1 MNKFIQFCQ
10 LAGLHPLVGIVML
23 AVDWMLFG
31 PESAS
36 LGATWPISIAVATA
50 LTIPCVLI
58 QKYGM
63 REQWGLAIGKGALVG
78 ILTAIPTP
86 LPSIMTFIG
95 GTLGT
100 VVLLADSRSSSVD
113 EKN

>member
-1 MNKFIQFCQ
+1 MNKVIQFCQ
-10 LAGLHPLVGIVML
+10 LAGLHPLVGFGMF

-36 LGATWPISIAVATA
+36 LGITWPISIAVATA

-78 ILTAIPTP
+78 ILTAILTP
-86 LPSIMTFIG
+86 LPSIITFIG
-95 GTLGT
+95 GAFGT
-100 VVLLADSRSSSVD
+100 VALLADSRSSFVD